1 MLSKSTLKAL
11 FAKDMGL
18 EMEQAKAK
26 AEQAIGEHKGG
37 AAAFSKA
44 ERILIDQSQLA
55 KQEVIDG
62 KADIDPEDP
71 TTVAKFVVGHLM
83 AATKKVHE
91 LAEGAAASALR
102 AEGEAKAWGQAA
114 KRHYDVAAR
123 EAVRAEAT
131 QEPPDASS
139 GVGSAGGGPP
149 PPRAVGTHPGP
160 PMKAQRQAADEEP
173 DKTPKKSTKK
183 SAASKKSAPKR
194 TRKKADAKDT

>member
-18 EMEQAKAK
+18 DMEKAKAK

-37 AAAFSKA
+37 AAAFGKA

-55 KQEVIDG
+55 KQEIVDG
-62 KADIDPEDP
+62 KAAIDLEDS
-71 TTVAKFVVGHLM
+71 TSVARFVVGHLM
-83 AATKKVHE
+83 AASKKIHE

-114 KRHYDVAAR
+114 KHHYDVAAK
-123 EAVRAEAT
+123 EAMRAEASQT
-131 QEPPDASS
+131 PPDGPDAQ
-139 GVGSAGGGPP
+139 GSAGGGPP
-149 PPRAVGTHPGP
+149 PPRAVGAHPGP
-160 PMKAQRQAADEEP
+160 PMKAQRQAADEKP

-183 SAASKKSAPKR
+183 STKSKPAASREPER
-194 TRKKADAKDT
+194 HR